1 MASLLEPLGKAAGSV
16 APFYLPASPQS
27 SSCISLMSAV
37 LRQGSFVDKMNHFLW
52 LRSPSLAAGTLP
64 RAQTKYR
71 NYFALFK
78 RFPGETMVPTLDV
91 DLFWHSHQLTP
102 ARYFDYCFSVA
113 GRFIDHDDKLPT
125 GILDDGFERTCAR
138 YAEAFGTESEYG
150 GCFCWPC
157 ELERDDDEGDAAEK
171 ARGWRRNYRRG
182 AKKKGKRREWERRVV
197 VSFWREVESRRRD
210 GAAPLSLAGLQKV
223 LAEGPPRRK

>member
-1 MASLLEPLGKAAGSV
+1 
-16 APFYLPASPQS
+16 
-27 SSCISLMSAV
+27 MSAV
-37 LRQGSFVDKMNHFLW
+37 IRQAVFVDKMNHFLW
-52 LRSPSLAAGTLP
+52 LRSPSLVAGTLP

-102 ARYFDYCFSVA
+102 ARYFNYCFSVA

-138 YAEAFGTESEYG
+138 YAEAFGPESEYG

-157 ELERDDDEGDAAEK
+157 ELERDDDEANTVEK
-171 ARGWRRNYRRG
+171 TWDRRWNSGRRS
-182 AKKKGKRREWERRVV
+182 AKKKEKRREWEKRVV

-210 GAAPLSLAGLQKV
+210 GAAAASPLSLTGLQKV
-223 LAEGPPRRK
+223 LAEGPKAVTPPKKK